1 MADAG
6 ALAPVL
12 QRIDNELPT
21 HRAALESLIRIPS
34 VSAPG
39 FPPAAVQRSAEAV
52 AALLSRVGLRHVRL
66 LQIDGCHPY
75 VAAEWL
81 EAGDAP
87 TVLLYAHHDVQP
99 PGHSERWSSDPF
111 TPVERAGRLY
121 GRGSSDD
128 KAGAVIHAAAI
139 DGWLGST
146 GALPC
151 NVKVLIE
158 GEEEIGSGHLADFL
172 ARYGEEL
179 RADVIVLADAGNWS
193 VGRPALTYMLRGL
206 TDLTVRVRALAA
218 PQHSGMFGGTLP
230 DPALA
235 LAKMLGSLVDE
246 RGAVAVPGL
255 CDDVRP
261 PTEAERARLAALHFD
276 EASFRRAAGLVGAA
290 QLVGDP
296 EQSLFE
302 RLWMRPAITI
312 LGIDSHPIAGSSNQ
326 ILAEAAARVSVRL
339 APGQDPLRCQQVL
352 AHHLRAVAPWGL
364 TVEIDSSHEAAPAW
378 VCEPTGPAFAAAE
391 AALTAAFG
399 VPPVYMGV
407 GGSIPFVGPF
417 AAAFGGAPALLTGP
431 SDPGSRI
438 HSEDESLQ
446 LDDWHH
452 HCHAEAILLAEIAQR
467 MGRNEKVKG

>member
-1 MADAG
+1 MADTN
-6 ALAPVL
+6 ALRPVL
-12 QRIDNELPT
+12 DRIDRELPR
-21 HRAALESLIRIPS
+21 HRSALESLIRIPS

-39 FPPAAVQRSAEAV
+39 FPAAEVRRSAEAV
-52 AALLSRVGLRHVRL
+52 AAMLSEIGLRHVRL
-66 LQIDGCHPY
+66 LQIDDSHPY
-75 VAAEWL
+75 VVAEWL
-81 EAGDAP
+81 EAADAP

-99 PGHSERWSSDPF
+99 PGHIERWASDPF
-111 TPVERAGRLY
+111 VPVERAGRLY

-139 DGWLGST
+139 DAWLGAVGT
-146 GALPC
+146 IPC

-158 GEEEIGSGHLADFL
+158 GEEEIGSGHLSAFL
-172 ARYGEEL
+172 ERHGDEL

-206 TDLTVRVRALAA
+206 TDLLVRVRALAA
-218 PQHSGMFGGTLP
+218 PQHSGMFGGVLP

-235 LAKMLGSLVDE
+235 LSKMLASLVDE
-246 RGAVAVPGL
+246 RGAIAVPGL

-261 PTEAERARLAALHFD
+261 PTDAERARLASLPFD
-276 EASFRRAAGLVGAA
+276 EPSFRRAAGLVGSAR
-290 QLVGDP
+290 LIGNP
-296 EQSLFE
+296 ERSLFE
-302 RLWMRPAITI
+302 RLWMQPAITI

-326 ILAEAAARVSVRL
+326 ILAEAAARVSLRL
-339 APGQDPLRCQQVL
+339 APGQDPRRCQQVL
-352 AHHLRAVAPWGL
+352 ADHLRRVAPWGL
-364 TVEIDSSHEAAPAW
+364 EVEVDLSHEAAPAW
-378 VCEPTGPAFAAAE
+378 VCEPTGPAFDAAE
-391 AALTAAFG
+391 AALTTAFG

-452 HCHAEAILLAEIAQR
+452 HCHAEAILLTEIAER
-467 MGRNEKVKG
+467 MGKKLVKG